1 MNLRKRIPQVLLL
14 IMLAS
19 FFFNGSFG
27 LFRAVFANFAGQEL
41 GISESHYGLLE
52 GIRELPGLLTV
63 LIVALVASVS
73 EERLLAVTGLFLGVG
88 MWLYAGA
95 QTYSDLIIATLIQSI
110 GFHVWS
116 VVQDSMVMKAV
127 PPDERPKWLGQF
139 NSVAAGATLLGM
151 GAVFLLSER
160 EGLRPFFMAAGVVAI
175 IGVVVALFNKPAP
188 SSGRRA
194 RFVFNWR
201 YRSYYILTMLA
212 GARRHIVMT
221 FATFALVKL
230 FGVPAATMAL
240 LLAFHQAMAIFT
252 RPLIGRLVGRMGEQ
266 RALALNYGIVALIFT
281 AYAFVRAPW
290 LWFGLFILDN
300 AMVGFDVAVS
310 THAGRIIPREELSPS
325 LAMGVSINH
334 IFGVLV
340 PVVGGFLWEAF
351 GAQVPFLLGAALALV
366 SLAYSWNLDKRT
378 AHLRHAA

>member
-1 MNLRKRIPQVLLL
+1 MDLRKRVPQILVVL
-14 IMLAS
+14 MVAS

-27 LFRAVFANFAGQEL
+27 LFRAVFANFAGQEI
-41 GISESHYGLLE
+41 GISEGHYGLLE

-73 EERLLAVTGLFLGVG
+73 EERLFAVSGAFIGVG
-88 MWLYAGA
+88 IWLYAGA
-95 QTYSDLIIATLIQSI
+95 QTYTDLIVATLVQSV

-116 VVQDSMVMKAV
+116 VVQDALVMKAV
-127 PPDERPKWLGQF
+127 PTGERPKWLGQF
-139 NSVAAGATLLGM
+139 NSVAAAATLLGM
-151 GAVFLLSER
+151 G
-160 EGLRPFFMAAGVVAI
+160 GVVLLVERIGIRPYFVVAGILGLVGVAI
-175 IGVVVALFNKPAP
+175 ALFNKPAP
-188 SSGRRA
+188 SSGRRV
-194 RFVFNWR
+194 RFVFNWQ

-212 GARRHIVMT
+212 GARRHIVLT
-221 FATFALVKL
+221 FASFALVKL
-230 FGVPAATMAL
+230 YGIPASTMAL
-240 LLAFHQAMAIFT
+240 LLAVHQALAIFT

-266 RALALNYGIVALIFT
+266 RALALNYGVVALIFA
-281 AYAFVRAPW
+281 AYAFVRVPW

-310 THAGRIIPREELSPS
+310 THAGRIIPREQLSPS

-366 SLAYSWNLDKRT
+366 SFTYSWNLDQRT
-378 AHLRHAA
+378 AHLRQTA